1 MPTPSKLLSSAD
13 AAERLGISVLTF
25 YGWLSQSDLGQF
37 QIRGQSVSIEYYQG
51 GIKGQG
57 RIRISEME
65 IDRLLGLMRVQ
76 PQAKKPRRSQ
86 SPKPKRL
93 FITTPLGRPD

>member
-13 AAERLGISVLTF
+13 AAERLGISVLTL
-25 YGWLSQSDLGQF
+25 YEWLSQSDSGQF
-37 QIRGQSVSIEYYQG
+37 QIRGQRLFIEYSQG
-51 GIKGQG
+51 GAKGQG
-57 RIRISEME
+57 RIRISENE

-86 SPKPKRL
+86 SPKPKSH